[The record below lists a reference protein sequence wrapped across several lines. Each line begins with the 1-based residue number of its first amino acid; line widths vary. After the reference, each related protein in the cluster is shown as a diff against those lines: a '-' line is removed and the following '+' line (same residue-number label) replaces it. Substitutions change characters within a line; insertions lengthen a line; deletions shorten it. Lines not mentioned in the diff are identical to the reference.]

1 MEYKEFFAAF
11 KKELDERLG
20 GDGSTEVV
28 RVDKNNGNGKE
39 GLMIKGGDSPAL
51 PVIYPEEFYRFH
63 KEMGE
68 DVVSI
73 AEKAAYICMR
83 EREKK
88 EVLDEFC
95 RDILSW
101 ETAKEYLMP
110 ELIRA
115 EWNREILK
123 EAASIPF
130 LDLAV
135 CFRLQKERP
144 GGGIFSFRLSKKQT
158 ASWGLSERE
167 LMEQGRKN
175 LRCVDHKIT
184 GLTELMEGIFGAGFF
199 EDEETDFAVLT
210 TPERTYGTSGILRKE
225 LLADYAD
232 RLGKNLFL
240 IPSSVH
246 EFILMPDDGKTD
258 LEKLECLINRV
269 NSEQVAREEQLSD
282 HAYYYDREK
291 GEIRLRP

>member
-20 GDGSTEVV
+20 GEGSTEVV
-28 RVDKNNGNGKE
+28 RVDKNNVSGKE
-39 GLMIKGGDSPAL
+39 GLAIKGGDSPAL
-51 PVIYPEEFYRFH
+51 PVIYPEEFYRYH
-63 KEMGE
+63 KEAGE

-95 RDILSW
+95 RNILSW
-101 ETAKEYLMP
+101 DTAKEYLMP

-115 EWNREILK
+115 EWNRDILE
-123 EAASIPF
+123 EAVSIPF
-130 LDLAV
+130 LDLAI
-135 CFRLQKERP
+135 CFRLQTERP
-144 GGGIFSFRLSKKQT
+144 EGSFFSCRLSEKQM
-158 ASWGLSERE
+158 ASWGLSEGE
-167 LMEQGRKN
+167 LMEQAMKN
-175 LRCVDHKIT
+175 LRRVDHRIT
-184 GLTELMEGIFGAGFF
+184 SVAELMEGIFGARFF

-210 TPERTYGTSGILRKE
+210 TPERTYGAIGILRKE
-225 LLADYAD
+225 LLADYAG

-269 NSEQVAREEQLSD
+269 NSEQVEREEQLSD

-291 GEIRLRP
+291 GEVRIRP